1 MEIKTIAI
9 VGTGEMG
16 SGIAEK
22 AAQSGFVVRL
32 MDADPLHLSEGF
44 SRIDNNLKML
54 VDKRKMTEKEADTVR
69 DRISVHQS
77 FEGVTED
84 ADLIIEAITEDTG
97 KKKSLFAKIDALCK
111 ESTIFASNSAG
122 ISVTELASVTSRPD
136 RVIGMHFFSP
146 VPIMRLV
153 EIIRGHTTSDETTAA
168 VKGVAE
174 QMGKRPLEV
183 HEAPGFLVSRILMPM
198 INEAIFVLQ
207 EGLASAEE
215 VDTAMKLGANHPM
228 GPLTLA
234 DLVGLD
240 RLLQIQQGLYEEF
253 RDSKYR
259 PSNLLVKMVRAGQLG
274 RKSGKGFF
282 DYS

>member
-54 VDKRKMTEKEADTVR
+54 VEKGKMTEKDADTVR
-69 DRISVHQS
+69 DRISVHES

-259 PSNLLVKMVRAGQLG
+259 PANLLVKMVRAGQLG